1 MIESDFYGFAKQ
13 SKKEWLELIS
23 KDLRGRNFEEA
34 LVSTLWERIKV
45 DPMYFLDQPDSE
57 MLFHP
62 ESEIP
67 GLPPRVW
74 TNLASVEVSEEKI
87 GNEKAL
93 RLLNQ
98 GAEGL
103 IFLVKDDTDFK
114 ILLKDIQLE
123 FVEIFI
129 VPLSEPRRV
138 ISDFQHFLDNSE
150 FSNTDIKGG
159 LLWSPTSFA
168 IKTGKTPDFDLAKRT
183 IEIFAGYPEFKA
195 LSIDFSRYAE
205 AGGNGLQELTFGLG
219 EIIETLDQIG
229 ELGNEILWQNL
240 IFHLSSGSDFFA
252 EIAKLKAAR
261 VLICELAN
269 LYGLEHKLEDVH
281 LLVSN
286 NHFTKTQL
294 DSYSNLIRQ
303 TFEGMTAILGG
314 VNSLWIKPVIGNR
327 NQQLFERM
335 AINVSTILRE
345 ESQLG
350 KVMDPSAGSYFIS
363 KLTEDIKEKVL
374 ESLKSLEQNGGW
386 LSSFEK
392 GIIQNE
398 IRETRE
404 QTQKKVLD
412 GEIIKVGGNKFLLP
426 SEANSPHDLEDFKET
441 QLQLKPSLASY
452 LAENKKDS

>member
-13 SKKEWLELIS
+13 SKKEWLELVS
-23 KDLRGRNFEEA
+23 KDLRGKDFEEA
-34 LVSTLWERIKV
+34 LVSKLWEKIKV
-45 DPMYFLDQPDSE
+45 EPMYFLDQPDSE

-67 GLPPRVW
+67 GMPPRVW

-87 GNEKAL
+87 GNGKAL
-93 RLLNQ
+93 KLLNQ

-103 IFLVKDDTDFK
+103 IFLVKADTDFK

-129 VPLSEPRRV
+129 TPLSEPGRV

-150 FSNTDIKGG
+150 FPKTDLKGG
-159 LLWSPTSFA
+159 LLWSPTSSA
-168 IKTGKTPDFDLAKRT
+168 IKTGQAPDYDLAKRA
-183 IEIFAGYPEFKA
+183 IEIFEDYPDFKA
-195 LSIDFSRYAE
+195 LTIDFSRYAE

-229 ELGNEILWQNL
+229 ELGNKILWQNL
-240 IFHLSSGSDFFA
+240 IFHLSSGSEYFA

-269 LYGLEHKLEDVH
+269 LYGLEYKLEDVH

-294 DSYSNLIRQ
+294 DPYSNLIRQ
-303 TFEGMTAILGG
+303 TFEGMAAILGG
-314 VNSLWIKPVIGNR
+314 VNSLWIKAEIGNR

-335 AINVSTILRE
+335 AINVSTILRD

-374 ESLKSLEQNGGW
+374 DSLKSLEQNGGW

-392 GIIQNE
+392 GILQSE

-404 QTQKKVLD
+404 QIQKKVLD
-412 GEIIKVGGNKFLLP
+412 GELTKVGGNKYLLP
-426 SEANSPHDLEDFKET
+426 SQANSPQELEDFEET
-441 QLQLKPSLASY
+441 QLQLKPSRASY
-452 LAENKKDS
+452 LVENKKES